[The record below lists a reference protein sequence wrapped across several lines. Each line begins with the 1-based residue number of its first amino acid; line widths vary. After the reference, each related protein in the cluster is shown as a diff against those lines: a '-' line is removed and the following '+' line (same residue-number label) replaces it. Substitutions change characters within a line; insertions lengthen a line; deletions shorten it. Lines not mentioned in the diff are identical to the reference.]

1 MGFAAGEDVEG
12 VVRGE
17 GGDAAAGAKLRL
29 TGVEGTQSHA
39 DSDSTILVILA
50 RLCAVFVHVCS
61 GDGFS
66 TGVGRPL
73 PRCRFHLF
81 RVSAGNTFRRNTDKR
96 THTKKKRSCFSF
108 RSLRSSNV
116 CSEAQRCEKKK
127 NGKATP
133 GRMKRVAHQ
142 VNRIGSLSFSLC
154 FVSVV
159 VVAAEQK
166 HSVVKE
172 KKIKN
177 KKE

>member
-96 THTKKKRSCFSF
+96 THTKKKGVVFLSV
-108 RSLRSSNV
+108 LY
-116 CSEAQRCEKKK
+116 EAQMCAAKHRGAKKK
-127 NGKATP
+127 KTA
-133 GRMKRVAHQ
+133 RQHQ
-142 VNRIGSLSFSLC
+142 
-154 FVSVV
+154 
-159 VVAAEQK
+159 E
-166 HSVVKE
+166 E
-172 KKIKN
+172 
-177 KKE
+177 